1 MISPLRAVNKHLQSS
16 QGILFALLKRQ
27 YRVSESLFC
36 QKFLF
41 HRQRSYSTTLI
52 RMSDTIPTPSTET
65 VYTPGS
71 VAEKIFTKC
80 SSSLGPLYYID
91 IINESSSHSV
101 PKGSETHFKV
111 LIVSDQFEG
120 KMLVQR
126 HRMLYT
132 LLREEMRS
140 DAIPED
146 RNNFHKIHA
155 LSIIAKTKNE
165 WDREKEKLLELTSPK
180 CLGGSKLESSSHK

>member
-165 WDREKEKLLELTSPK
+165 WDREKENLLELTSPK